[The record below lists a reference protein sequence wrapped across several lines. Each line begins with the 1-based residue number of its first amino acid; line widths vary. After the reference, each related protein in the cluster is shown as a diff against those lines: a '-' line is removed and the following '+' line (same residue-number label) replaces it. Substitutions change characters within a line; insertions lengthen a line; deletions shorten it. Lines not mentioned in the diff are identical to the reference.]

1 MVFKK
6 IQAASD
12 NDART
17 VNLLSENLHS
27 VGCASKVCSKSEVML
42 VEVVCY
48 VLCLLASHCL
58 WQNMKLLPVRL
69 AASRENLSKIYYIHI
84 FINLQW
90 LEWNK
95 YKILQVILYE
105 NDEFFHQLYLYLTI
119 DLYNLY

>member
-27 VGCASKVCSKSEVML
+27 VGCASLCSKSEVML

>member
-27 VGCASKVCSKSEVML
+27 VGCASLCSKSEVML

-48 VLCLLASHCL
+48 MLCLLASHCL

>member
-27 VGCASKVCSKSEVML
+27 VGCASLCSKSEVML

-48 VLCLLASHCL
+48 MLCLLASHCL

-95 YKILQVILYE
+95 YKILQVILYQ

-119 DLYNLY
+119 DCH